1 VTPSRVSLKHKR
13 RLNFRGNHFAFSRS
27 YFFRSHSGVRR
38 IKNRKTVRVDLL
50 VYLPVLG
57 ALIVVWITIA
67 AFTLTERNI
76 VIERAQTQLGL
87 TASTLADFNEL
98 AQQAN
103 ATVNSNGSDSR
114 GAAIWRALLHYPTA
128 SIWVDEAGVVSAGQA
143 PAGDL
148 ASYLVIEDAR
158 AGFAVHVALPR
169 ADALAEWRHSVRLR
183 TGALFAVTL
192 GFLILSRFLV
202 RALQQR
208 SSAEREVEAAQER
221 VSQLASYKTQLEQTV
236 AERTAELNGANSHLE
251 AELLERK
258 AVETA
263 LREHDALLNVVTKS
277 AAQLLGAQ
285 HEDAIQSVLE
295 LVGQTIVVSRVQFCE
310 ILADDA
316 GHLRSTILQEWCA
329 PGTAS
334 MIADAVLQN
343 LDLSACLPHAAAT
356 AMLSGEASFFID
368 DLTGR
373 YFNVFK
379 HAKMRSYLQI
389 PVMIEGAMWGSLN
402 FIDSA
407 DVQREWTWAESD
419 SLKTLAGLVGVAVAR
434 ARYVKELAD
443 ANMIVQNS
451 PTILYRLKGEP
462 PFPLIYVSHNIN
474 KFGHD
479 PKSLLGSR
487 WIDTIVDSADEAKVT
502 AAMARVLD
510 KDSQASSIEFR
521 LRTGEGSHR
530 WVENRY
536 TPVRDKDGRLL
547 EVEGIII
554 DITERKAA
562 EDKIATLART
572 DGLTGLANR
581 TTFVE
586 RLRQA
591 FASTARGASPFAILY
606 IDLDHFKDVN
616 DTLGHPV
623 GDQLLREVA
632 NRLRNIT
639 RENDLIARL
648 GGDEFAILQLDVNEA
663 ANAGALA
670 AKIQE
675 SIAQPYLLAASQ
687 VTIVTASIGI
697 CPFGPGSV
705 GPDAM
710 LAQAD
715 LALYRSKNAGRNQY
729 HFHTDDLD
737 QEVRERVTVA
747 EELKAAIDMGEL
759 ELFYQPQVE
768 IVSGNIVGMEGL
780 LRWNHP
786 RRGLLRAAEFIPQA
800 EKARLTPA
808 IGHWVLDQC
817 CRQMRLWR
825 DAGVAPPVIAINLS
839 LSQLKDSRELVR
851 DVNLTT
857 ARHGIEPGCLEFDV
871 TEATLAQATLTHNDS
886 LKQLRQ
892 LGAKIAIDDFGTE
905 YSSFEYLRAYDVSHL
920 KIAQSFINGADAIP
934 ERASMIR
941 AIISIAR
948 ELNIGVIAEG
958 VETEEQRAQ
967 LASTGSTTHAQGY
980 FFSEAVSAGR
990 AAELLRDGAV
1000 KPMGA
1005 VDEVLLDYPRFA
1017 GSKK

>member
-1 VTPSRVSLKHKR
+1 ML
-13 RLNFRGNHFAFSRS
+13 AA
-27 YFFRSHSGVRR
+27 
-38 IKNRKTVRVDLL
+38 L
-50 VYLPVLG
+50 V
-57 ALIVVWITIA
+57 VVWITIA
-67 AFTLTERNI
+67 AFTITERNV
-76 VIERAQTQLGL
+76 VIERAQTQLGM

-98 AQQAN
+98 AQQTS
-103 ATVNSNGSDSR
+103 ATVSQNGSDSR
-114 GAAIWRALLHYPTA
+114 SAAIWRALLRYPTA
-128 SIWVDEAGVVSAGQA
+128 SIWVDEEGVVTAGEA
-143 PAGDL
+143 PDGNL
-148 ASYLVIEDAR
+148 ASYLIIEDAR
-158 AGFAVHVALPR
+158 VGFTVHAALPR
-169 ADALAEWRHSVRLR
+169 ADAIAEWRRSAWLR
-183 TGALFAVTL
+183 GGALLAVSL

-236 AERTAELNGANSHLE
+236 ADRTAELNGANTHLE
-251 AELLERK
+251 AELIERK
-258 AVETA
+258 SAEAA

-295 LVGQTIVVSRVQFCE
+295 LVGQTIAVSRVQFCE
-310 ILADDA
+310 ILTDEA
-316 GHLRSTILQEWCA
+316 GHLRSTIHQEWCA
-329 PGTAS
+329 PGTAP
-334 MIADAVLQN
+334 MIDETAMQN
-343 LDLSACLPHAAAT
+343 LDLSACLPRAVGAAL
-356 AMLSGEASFFID
+356 LSGEASFFID

-373 YFNVFK
+373 YFNVFEQ
-379 HAKMRSYLQI
+379 AKMRSFLQI
-389 PVMIEGAMWGSLN
+389 PVMIDEKMWGSLN
-402 FIDSA
+402 FVDSA
-407 DVQREWTWAESD
+407 DAQRKWSWAESD
-419 SLKTLAGLVGVAVAR
+419 TLKTLAGLVGVAVTR

-451 PTILYRLKGEP
+451 PTVLYRLKGEP
-462 PFPLIYVSHNIN
+462 PFPLIYVSHNIK
-474 KFGHD
+474 KFGHE

-487 WIDTIVDSADEAKVT
+487 WIHDLADPKDEAKVT
-502 AAMARVLD
+502 AAMARIVD
-510 KDSQASSIEFR
+510 KDSQASAVEFR
-521 LRTGEGSHR
+521 LRTGDGTYR

-562 EDKIATLART
+562 EEKIATLART

-591 FASTARGASPFAILY
+591 FSGIGRGANPFAILY

-632 NRLRNIT
+632 NRLRNIV
-639 RENDLIARL
+639 REGDVIARL
-648 GGDEFAILQLDVNEA
+648 GGDEFAILQMDVSEP

-670 AKIQE
+670 TKIQK
-675 SIAQPYLLAASQ
+675 SLAQPYLLDASQ
-687 VTIVTASIGI
+687 VTIVTASIGV
-697 CPFGPGSV
+697 CPFSASSV

-729 HFHTDDLD
+729 HFHTEDLD
-737 QEVRERVTVA
+737 QEVRERVAVA
-747 EELKAAIDMGEL
+747 EELKAALDKGEF

-768 IVSGNIVGMEGL
+768 IVSGNIVGMEAL

-786 RRGLLRAAEFIPQA
+786 RRGLLRAAAFIPQA

-808 IGHWVLDQC
+808 IGHWVLEQC

-839 LSQLKDSRELVR
+839 LTQLKDSRELVR
-851 DVNLTT
+851 DVENTT
-857 ARHGIEPGCLEFDV
+857 KLYGLEPGCLEFDV
-871 TEATLAQATLTHNDS
+871 TEATLAQATLTHNDA
-886 LKQLRQ
+886 LMQLRH
-892 LGAKIAIDDFGTE
+892 LGAHIAIDDFGTE

-920 KIAQSFINGADAIP
+920 KIAQSFINSTEAIP
-934 ERASMIR
+934 ERASLIR
-941 AIISIAR
+941 AIIKIAR

-958 VETEEQRAQ
+958 VETEEQRAL
-967 LASTGSTTHAQGY
+967 LASTGSSTHAQGY
-980 FFSEAVSAGR
+980 FFSEAVAVGR
-990 AAELLRDGAV
+990 ADQLLREGSV
-1000 KPMGA
+1000 KPMRP
-1005 VDEVLLDYPRFA
+1005 VDEILLEHPPLV
-1017 GSKK
+1017 SNEK

>member
-1 VTPSRVSLKHKR
+1 
-13 RLNFRGNHFAFSRS
+13 
-27 YFFRSHSGVRR
+27 
-38 IKNRKTVRVDLL
+38 
-50 VYLPVLG
+50 VLG

-67 AFTLTERNI
+67 AFTLTERSI
-76 VIERAQTQLGL
+76 VIERVQTQLGL

-98 AQQAN
+98 ARQTAS
-103 ATVNSNGSDSR
+103 TVNSNGSDSR
-114 GAAIWRALLHYPTA
+114 SAAIWRALLQYPTA

-143 PAGDL
+143 PAGNL
-148 ASYLVIEDAR
+148 ASYLLIEDVR
-158 AGFAVHVALPR
+158 AGFTVHAALPR
-169 ADALAEWRHSVRLR
+169 SDALAEWRRSAWLR
-183 TGALFAVTL
+183 AGALFAVTL

-202 RALQQR
+202 GAMRQR
-208 SSAEREVEAAQER
+208 SNADREVEAAQER
-221 VSQLASYKTQLEQTV
+221 VSQLASYKTQLERTV
-236 AERTAELNGANSHLE
+236 TERTAELNSANSHLE
-251 AELLERK
+251 AELVERK
-258 AVETA
+258 VVEGA
-263 LREHDALLNVVTKS
+263 LREHDALLNIVTNS

-295 LVGQTIVVSRVQFCE
+295 LVGRTIAVSRVQFCQ
-310 ILADDA
+310 ILTDDA

-334 MIADAVLQN
+334 VIDDATLQR
-343 LDLSACLPHAAAT
+343 LDLSAYLPRAAAE
-356 AMLSGEASFFID
+356 AMPGGAASFFID
-368 DLTGR
+368 DVTGH
-373 YFNVFK
+373 YFDVFEQ
-379 HAKMRSYLQI
+379 AKMRSFLQI
-389 PVMIEGAMWGSLN
+389 PVMIDERMWGSLN

-407 DVQREWTWAESD
+407 DVQRKWSWAESD
-419 SLKTLAGLVGVAVAR
+419 TLKTLAGLVGVAVAR

-462 PFPLIYVSHNIN
+462 PFPLIYISHNIN

-479 PKSLLGSR
+479 PQSLLGSR
-487 WIDTIVDSADEAKVT
+487 WIETIVDSADEAKLT

-510 KDSQASSIEFR
+510 KNSQASSIEFR
-521 LRTGEGSHR
+521 LRTGDGSHR

-554 DITERKAA
+554 DITERKVA

-591 FASTARGASPFAILY
+591 FSSTGRGANPFAILY

-623 GDQLLREVA
+623 GDQLLLEVA
-632 NRLRNIT
+632 NRLRHVA
-639 RENDLIARL
+639 RENDLVARL
-648 GGDEFAILQLDVNEA
+648 GGDEFAILQMDVNEP

-675 SIAQPYLLAASQ
+675 SLAQPYLLAGSQ

-697 CPFGPGSV
+697 CPFGSSSA

-747 EELKAAIDMGEL
+747 EELRSAIDKGEL

-768 IVSGNIVGMEGL
+768 IVSGNIVGMEAL

-786 RRGLLRAAEFIPQA
+786 RRGLLRAADFIPQA

-808 IGHWVLDQC
+808 LGHWVLNQS

-839 LSQLKDSRELVR
+839 LTQLKDSRELVR
-851 DVNLTT
+851 DVATT
-857 ARHGIEPGCLEFDV
+857 AARHGIEPGCLEFDV
-871 TEATLAQATLTHNDS
+871 TEATLAQATLTHNDC

-892 LGAKIAIDDFGTE
+892 LGAQIAIDDFGTE

-920 KIAQSFINGADAIP
+920 KIAQSFINSADAYP

-941 AIISIAR
+941 AIIKIAR

-958 VETEEQRAQ
+958 VETEEQRAL

-980 FFSEAVSAGR
+980 FFSEAVAAAR
-990 AAELLRDGAV
+990 ADQLLRDGAV
-1000 KPMGA
+1000 KPMRP
-1005 VDEVLLDYPRFA
+1005 VDEVLLDYPRLA
-1017 GSKK
+1017 GYKK

>member
-1 VTPSRVSLKHKR
+1 LR
-13 RLNFRGNHFAFSRS
+13 RRASDRH
-27 YFFRSHSGVRR
+27 
-38 IKNRKTVRVDLL
+38 IKITNRKTVRVDRL

-76 VIERAQTQLGL
+76 VIERVQTQLGL

-98 AQQAN
+98 AQQTVSA
-103 ATVNSNGSDSR
+103 VNSNGSDSR
-114 GAAIWRALLHYPTA
+114 SAAIWRALLQYPTA

-143 PAGDL
+143 PTGDL

-158 AGFAVHVALPR
+158 VGFTVHAALPR
-169 ADALAEWRHSVRLR
+169 SDALAEWRRSAWLR
-183 TGALFAVTL
+183 AGASFAVTL
-192 GFLILSRFLV
+192 GFLVLSRFLV
-202 RALQQR
+202 GAMQQR
-208 SSAEREVEAAQER
+208 SNAHREVEAARER
-221 VSQLASYKTQLEQTV
+221 VSQLASYKTQLEHTV
-236 AERTAELNGANSHLE
+236 TERTAELNGANSHLE
-251 AELLERK
+251 AELVERK
-258 AVETA
+258 AVEAA
-263 LREHDALLNVVTKS
+263 LREHDALLNVVTNS

-295 LVGQTIVVSRVQFCE
+295 LVGRTIAVSRVQFCE
-310 ILADDA
+310 ILTDDA

-334 MIADAVLQN
+334 MIDDAALQR
-343 LDLSACLPHAAAT
+343 LDLSACLPRAAAA

-368 DLTGR
+368 DLTGH
-373 YFNVFK
+373 YFDVFEQ
-379 HAKMRSYLQI
+379 AKMRSFLQI
-389 PVMIEGAMWGSLN
+389 PVMIDEKMWGSLN

-407 DVQREWTWAESD
+407 DALRKWSWAESD
-419 SLKTLAGLVGVAVAR
+419 TLKTLAGLVGVAVAR

-479 PKSLLGSR
+479 PQSLLGSR
-487 WIDTIVDSADEAKVT
+487 WIETIVDPADEAKVT
-502 AAMARVLD
+502 AAMAQVLD
-510 KDSQASSIEFR
+510 KNSQASSIEFR
-521 LRTGEGSHR
+521 LRTGDGSHR

-536 TPVRDKDGRLL
+536 TPVRDKNGRLL

-591 FASTARGASPFAILY
+591 FSSTGRGANPFAILY

-623 GDQLLREVA
+623 GDQLLLEVA
-632 NRLRNIT
+632 NRLLHIA
-639 RENDLIARL
+639 RENDLVARL
-648 GGDEFAILQLDVNEA
+648 GGDEFAILQMDVNEP

-675 SIAQPYLLAASQ
+675 SLAKPYLLADSQ

-697 CPFGPGSV
+697 CPFSSGSA

-747 EELKAAIDMGEL
+747 EELRSAIDKGEL

-768 IVSGNIVGMEGL
+768 IVSGNIVGMEAL

-786 RRGLLRAAEFIPQA
+786 QRGLLRAADFIPQA

-808 IGHWVLDQC
+808 LGHWVLDQS

-839 LSQLKDSRELVR
+839 LTQLKDSRELVR
-851 DVNLTT
+851 DVDITT

-871 TEATLAQATLTHNDS
+871 TEATLAQATLTHNDC

-892 LGAKIAIDDFGTE
+892 LGAQIAIDDFGAE

-920 KIAQSFINGADAIP
+920 KIAQSFINSADTFP
-934 ERASMIR
+934 ERAGMIR
-941 AIISIAR
+941 AIIKIAR

-958 VETEEQRAQ
+958 VETEEQRAL

-980 FFSEAVSAGR
+980 FFSEAVAAAR
-990 AAELLRDGAV
+990 ADQLLRDGAV
-1000 KPMGA
+1000 KPMRPM
-1005 VDEVLLDYPRFA
+1005 DEVLLDCPRLA
-1017 GSKK
+1017 EYKK

>member
-1 VTPSRVSLKHKR
+1 M
-13 RLNFRGNHFAFSRS
+13 
-27 YFFRSHSGVRR
+27 
-38 IKNRKTVRVDLL
+38 
-50 VYLPVLG
+50 YLPVLG

-67 AFTLTERNI
+67 AFTLTERNV
-76 VIERAQTQLGL
+76 VIERAQTQLDL

-98 AQQAN
+98 ALQAST
-103 ATVNSNGSDSR
+103 TVNSDGSDSR
-114 GAAIWRALLHYPTA
+114 SAAIWRALLRFPTA

-148 ASYLVIEDAR
+148 TSYLVIEEVR
-158 AGFAVHVALPR
+158 AGFTVHVALPR

-183 TGALFAVTL
+183 AGALFAVTL
-192 GFLILSRFLV
+192 GFLVLSRFLA

-208 SSAEREVEAAQER
+208 SSAERAVEAAQER

-236 AERTAELNGANSHLE
+236 AERTAELNGVNGHLE

-263 LREHDALLNVVTKS
+263 LREHDALLKVVTKS

-295 LVGQTIVVSRVQFCE
+295 LVGQTIAVSRVQFCE
-310 ILADDA
+310 ILTDDA
-316 GHLRSTILQEWCA
+316 GHPRSTILQEWCA
-329 PGTAS
+329 LGAAP
-334 MIADAVLQN
+334 MIADTAPQN
-343 LDLSACLPHAAAT
+343 QDLSAC
-356 AMLSGEASFFID
+356 
-368 DLTGR
+368 
-373 YFNVFK
+373 
-379 HAKMRSYLQI
+379 LQI
-389 PVMIEGAMWGSLN
+389 PVMIEDATWGSLN

-407 DVQREWTWAESD
+407 DVRREWTWAESD

-462 PFPLIYVSHNIN
+462 PFPLIYISHNIN

-536 TPVRDKDGRLL
+536 TPVRDEDGRLL

-623 GDQLLREVA
+623 GDRLLREVA
-632 NRLRNIT
+632 DRLRNIT

-675 SIAQPYLLAASQ
+675 SLAQPYLLADSQ

-737 QEVRERVTVA
+737 QEVRERVTIA
-747 EELKAAIDMGEL
+747 EELRAAIEKGEL

-851 DVNLTT
+851 DFNLTT

-1000 KPMGA
+1000 KPMRP
-1005 VDEVLLDYPRFA
+1005 VDEVLLDYPRLA
-1017 GSKK
+1017 GSKQ

>member
-1 VTPSRVSLKHKR
+1 M
-13 RLNFRGNHFAFSRS
+13 
-27 YFFRSHSGVRR
+27 
-38 IKNRKTVRVDLL
+38 
-50 VYLPVLG
+50 YLPVLG

-67 AFTLTERNI
+67 AFTLTERNV
-76 VIERAQTQLGL
+76 VIERAQTQLDL

-98 AQQAN
+98 ALQAST
-103 ATVNSNGSDSR
+103 TVNSDGSDSR
-114 GAAIWRALLHYPTA
+114 SAAIWRALLRFPTA

-148 ASYLVIEDAR
+148 TSYLVIEEVR
-158 AGFAVHVALPR
+158 AGFTVHVALPR

-183 TGALFAVTL
+183 AGALFAVTL
-192 GFLILSRFLV
+192 GFLVLSRFLA

-208 SSAEREVEAAQER
+208 SSAERAVEAAQER

-236 AERTAELNGANSHLE
+236 AERTAELNGVNGHLE

-263 LREHDALLNVVTKS
+263 LREHDALLKVVTKS

-295 LVGQTIVVSRVQFCE
+295 LVGQTIAVSRVQFCE
-310 ILADDA
+310 ILTDDA
-316 GHLRSTILQEWCA
+316 GHPRSTILQEWCA
-329 PGTAS
+329 LGAAP
-334 MIADAVLQN
+334 MIADTAPQN
-343 LDLSACLPHAAAT
+343 QDLSAC
-356 AMLSGEASFFID
+356 
-368 DLTGR
+368 
-373 YFNVFK
+373 
-379 HAKMRSYLQI
+379 LQI
-389 PVMIEGAMWGSLN
+389 PVMIEDATWGSLN

-407 DVQREWTWAESD
+407 DVRREWTWAESD

-451 PTILYRLKGEP
+451 TTILYRLKGEP
-462 PFPLIYVSHNIN
+462 PFPLIYISHNIN

-536 TPVRDKDGRLL
+536 TPVRDEDGRLL

-623 GDQLLREVA
+623 GDRLLREVA
-632 NRLRNIT
+632 DRLRNIT

-675 SIAQPYLLAASQ
+675 SLAQPYLLADSQ

-737 QEVRERVTVA
+737 QEVRERVTIA
-747 EELKAAIDMGEL
+747 EELRAAIEKGEL

-851 DVNLTT
+851 DFNLTT

-1000 KPMGA
+1000 KPMRP
-1005 VDEVLLDYPRFA
+1005 VDEVLLDYPRLA
-1017 GSKK
+1017 GSKQ

>member
-1 VTPSRVSLKHKR
+1 
-13 RLNFRGNHFAFSRS
+13 
-27 YFFRSHSGVRR
+27 
-38 IKNRKTVRVDLL
+38 
-50 VYLPVLG
+50 VLG

-76 VIERAQTQLGL
+76 VIERVQTQLGL

-98 AQQAN
+98 ARQTAS
-103 ATVNSNGSDSR
+103 TVNSNGSDSR
-114 GAAIWRALLHYPTA
+114 SAAIWRALLQYPTA
-128 SIWVDEAGVVSAGQA
+128 SIWVDEAGVVTAGQA
-143 PAGDL
+143 PTGDL

-158 AGFAVHVALPR
+158 EGFTVHAALPR
-169 ADALAEWRHSVRLR
+169 SDALAEWRRSAWLR
-183 TGALFAVTL
+183 AGASFAITL

-202 RALQQR
+202 GAMQQR
-208 SSAEREVEAAQER
+208 SNADREVEAAQER
-221 VSQLASYKTQLEQTV
+221 VSQLASYKTQLELTV
-236 AERTAELNGANSHLE
+236 TARTAELNGANSHLE
-251 AELLERK
+251 TELVERK
-258 AVETA
+258 AAEAA
-263 LREHDALLNVVTKS
+263 LREHDALLNVVTNS

-295 LVGQTIVVSRVQFCE
+295 LVGRTIAVSRVQFCE
-310 ILADDA
+310 ILTDET

-329 PGTAS
+329 PGTAPA
-334 MIADAVLQN
+334 IDDATLQR
-343 LDLSACLPHAAAT
+343 LDLPA
-356 AMLSGEASFFID
+356 F
-368 DLTGR
+368 
-373 YFNVFK
+373 
-379 HAKMRSYLQI
+379 LQI
-389 PVMIEGAMWGSLN
+389 PVMIDEKMWGSLN

-407 DVQREWTWAESD
+407 DAQRKWSWAESD
-419 SLKTLAGLVGVAVAR
+419 TLKTLAGLVGVAVAR

-479 PKSLLGSR
+479 PQSLLGSR
-487 WIDTIVDSADEAKVT
+487 WIETIVDSADEAKVT

-510 KDSQASSIEFR
+510 KHSQASSIEFR
-521 LRTGEGSHR
+521 LRTGDGSHR

-536 TPVRDKDGRLL
+536 TPVRDEDGRLL

-562 EDKIATLART
+562 EDKIAALART

-586 RLRQA
+586 RLRQT
-591 FASTARGASPFAILY
+591 FSSTGRGATPFAILY

-623 GDQLLREVA
+623 GDQLLLEVA
-632 NRLRNIT
+632 NRLRHIA

-648 GGDEFAILQLDVNEA
+648 GGDEFAILQMDVNEP

-670 AKIQE
+670 AKIQK
-675 SIAQPYLLAASQ
+675 SLAQPYLLGASQ

-697 CPFGPGSV
+697 CPFSPGSV

-737 QEVRERVTVA
+737 HEVRERVTIA
-747 EELKAAIDMGEL
+747 EELRSAIDKGEL

-768 IVSGNIVGMEGL
+768 IVSGHIVGMEAL

-786 RRGLLRAAEFIPQA
+786 RRGLLRAADFIPQA

-808 IGHWVLDQC
+808 LGHWVLDQC

-839 LSQLKDSRELVR
+839 LTQIKDSRELVR
-851 DVNLTT
+851 DVDVTT

-871 TEATLAQATLTHNDS
+871 TEATLAQATLTHNDC

-892 LGAKIAIDDFGTE
+892 LGAQIAIDDFGTE

-920 KIAQSFINGADAIP
+920 KIAQSFINSADAFP

-941 AIISIAR
+941 AIIRIAR

-958 VETEEQRAQ
+958 VETEEQRAL

-980 FFSEAVSAGR
+980 FFSEAVAAAR
-990 AAELLRDGAV
+990 ADQLLRDGAV
-1000 KPMGA
+1000 KPMHP
-1005 VDEVLLDYPRFA
+1005 VDEGLPDHPSLA
-1017 GSKK
+1017 GYGK

>member
-1 VTPSRVSLKHKR
+1 
-13 RLNFRGNHFAFSRS
+13 
-27 YFFRSHSGVRR
+27 
-38 IKNRKTVRVDLL
+38 VDRL

-76 VIERAQTQLGL
+76 VIERVQTQLGL

-98 AQQAN
+98 ARQTAS
-103 ATVNSNGSDSR
+103 TVNSNGSDSR
-114 GAAIWRALLHYPTA
+114 SAAIWRALLQYPTA

-143 PAGDL
+143 PTGDL

-158 AGFAVHVALPR
+158 EGFTVHAALPR
-169 ADALAEWRHSVRLR
+169 SDALAEWRRSAWLR
-183 TGALFAVTL
+183 AGALFAVTL

-202 RALQQR
+202 GAMQQR
-208 SSAEREVEAAQER
+208 SNADREVEAAQER

-236 AERTAELNGANSHLE
+236 TARTAELNGANSHLE
-251 AELLERK
+251 TELAERK
-258 AVETA
+258 AAEAA
-263 LREHDALLNVVTKS
+263 LREHDALLNVVTNS

-295 LVGQTIVVSRVQFCE
+295 LVGRTIAVSRVQYCE
-310 ILADDA
+310 ILTDEA
-316 GHLRSTILQEWCA
+316 GHPRSTILQEWCA

-334 MIADAVLQN
+334 L
-343 LDLSACLPHAAAT
+343 
-356 AMLSGEASFFID
+356 ID
-368 DLTGR
+368 DATLQR
-373 YFNVFK
+373 QDLPAF
-379 HAKMRSYLQI
+379 LQI
-389 PVMIEGAMWGSLN
+389 PVMIDEKMWGSLN

-407 DVQREWTWAESD
+407 DAQRKWSWAESD
-419 SLKTLAGLVGVAVAR
+419 TLKTLAGLVGVAVAR
-434 ARYVKELAD
+434 ARYVKELGD

-487 WIDTIVDSADEAKVT
+487 WIETIVDSADEAKVT

-510 KDSQASSIEFR
+510 KNSQASSIEFR
-521 LRTGEGSHR
+521 LRTGDGSHR

-536 TPVRDKDGRLL
+536 TPVRDEDGRLL

-562 EDKIATLART
+562 EDKIAALART

-586 RLRQA
+586 RLRQT
-591 FASTARGASPFAILY
+591 FSSTGRGATPFAILY

-623 GDQLLREVA
+623 GDQLLLEVA
-632 NRLRNIT
+632 NRLRHIA

-648 GGDEFAILQLDVNEA
+648 GGDEFAILQMDVNEP

-675 SIAQPYLLAASQ
+675 SLAQPYLLADCQ

-747 EELKAAIDMGEL
+747 EELRSAIDKGEL

-768 IVSGNIVGMEGL
+768 IVSGNIVGMEAL

-786 RRGLLRAAEFIPQA
+786 RRGLLRAADFIPQA

-808 IGHWVLDQC
+808 LGHWVLDQC

-839 LSQLKDSRELVR
+839 LTQIKDSRELVR
-851 DVNLTT
+851 DVDATT

-871 TEATLAQATLTHNDS
+871 TEATLAQATLTHNDC

-892 LGAKIAIDDFGTE
+892 LGAQIAIDDFGTE

-920 KIAQSFINGADAIP
+920 KIAQSFINSADTFP
-934 ERASMIR
+934 VRASMIR
-941 AIISIAR
+941 AIIRIAR

-958 VETEEQRAQ
+958 VETEEQRAL
-967 LASTGSTTHAQGY
+967 LASTGTTTHAQGY
-980 FFSEAVSAGR
+980 FFSEAVAAAR
-990 AAELLRDGAV
+990 ADQLLRDGAV
-1000 KPMGA
+1000 KPMHP
-1005 VDEVLLDYPRFA
+1005 VDEGLPDHPRSA
-1017 GSKK
+1017 GYKK

>member
-1 VTPSRVSLKHKR
+1 
-13 RLNFRGNHFAFSRS
+13 
-27 YFFRSHSGVRR
+27 
-38 IKNRKTVRVDLL
+38 
-50 VYLPVLG
+50 VLG
-57 ALIVVWITIA
+57 ALIVVWITMA
-67 AFTLTERNI
+67 AFSLTERNV

-98 AQQAN
+98 AQQTSAQ
-103 ATVNSNGSDSR
+103 ASSDGSDNRS
-114 GAAIWRALLHYPTA
+114 AAIWRALLHYPTA
-128 SIWVDEAGVVSAGQA
+128 SIWVDEAGVVSAGQV
-143 PAGDL
+143 PTGEL
-148 ASYLVIEDAR
+148 ASYLVIEEAR
-158 AGFAVHVALPR
+158 PGFTVHAALPR
-169 ADALAEWRHSVRLR
+169 GDALAEWRRSVWLR
-183 TGALFAVTL
+183 AGSLFAVSL

-202 RALQQR
+202 RALQER
-208 SSAEREVEAAQER
+208 SGAEREVEAAQER
-221 VSQLASYKTQLEQTV
+221 VSQLAWYQTQLEQTV
-236 AERTAELNGANSHLE
+236 AERTAELNGANGHLE
-251 AELLERK
+251 AELVERK
-258 AVETA
+258 AVEAA
-263 LREHDALLNVVTKS
+263 LREHDALLNVVTNS

-295 LVGQTIVVSRVQFCE
+295 LVGLTIAVSRVQFCE
-310 ILADDA
+310 ILTDDT

-334 MIADAVLQN
+334 V
-343 LDLSACLPHAAAT
+343 
-356 AMLSGEASFFID
+356 ID
-368 DLTGR
+368 DAT
-373 YFNVFK
+373 
-379 HAKMRSYLQI
+379 LQI
-389 PVMIEGAMWGSLN
+389 PVMIDEKVWGSLN

-407 DVQREWTWAESD
+407 DAQRKWSWAESD
-419 SLKTLAGLVGVAVAR
+419 TLKTLAGLVGVAVAR
-434 ARYVKELAD
+434 ARFVKELAD

-479 PKSLLGSR
+479 AKSLLGSR
-487 WIDTIVDSADEAKVT
+487 WIEAIVDSADEAKVT

-510 KDSQASSIEFR
+510 KNSQASSIEFR
-521 LRTGEGSHR
+521 LRTGDGSHR

-536 TPVRDKDGRLL
+536 TPVRDGDGRLL

-586 RLRQA
+586 RLRQV
-591 FASTARGASPFAILY
+591 FSSTGRGANPFAILF

-623 GDQLLREVA
+623 GDQLLLEVA
-632 NRLRNIT
+632 DRLRHIA
-639 RENDLIARL
+639 RENDLVARL
-648 GGDEFAILQLDVNEA
+648 GGDEFAILQMDVNEP

-675 SIAQPYLLAASQ
+675 SLAQPYLLADSQ

-697 CPFGPGSV
+697 CPFSSGSV

-747 EELKAAIDMGEL
+747 QELRSAIDKGEL

-768 IVSGNIVGMEGL
+768 IVSGNIVGMEAL

-786 RRGLLRAAEFIPQA
+786 RRGLLRAADFIPQA
-800 EKARLTPA
+800 ERARLTPA
-808 IGHWVLDQC
+808 LGHWVLDQC

-839 LSQLKDSRELVR
+839 LTQIKDSRELVR
-851 DVNLTT
+851 DVEITT

-871 TEATLAQATLTHNDS
+871 TEGTLAQATLTHNDC

-920 KIAQSFINGADAIP
+920 KIAQSFINSTDTFP

-941 AIISIAR
+941 AIIKIAR

-958 VETEEQRAQ
+958 VETEEQRAL

-980 FFSEAVSAGR
+980 FFSEAVAAAR
-990 AAELLRDGAV
+990 ADQLLRDGAV
-1000 KPMGA
+1000 KPMRP
-1005 VDEVLLDYPRFA
+1005 VDQVLPDYPRLA
-1017 GSKK
+1017 EHKK

>member
-1 VTPSRVSLKHKR
+1 MLNGSL
-13 RLNFRGNHFAFSRS
+13 
-27 YFFRSHSGVRR
+27 GVGR
-38 IKNRKTVRVDLL
+38 ISKQKTVRVDRL

-57 ALIVVWITIA
+57 ALIVVWCTIA
-67 AFTLTERNI
+67 VFTASERGM
-76 VIERAQTQLGL
+76 VIERAQAQLSL
-87 TASTLADFNEL
+87 TASTLADVNEL
-98 AQQAN
+98 AQQT
-103 ATVNSNGSDSR
+103 TVEASQNGSDNRS
-114 GAAIWRALLHYPTA
+114 AAIWRALLRYPTA
-128 SIWVDEAGVVSAGQA
+128 SIWVDQAGLVSAGQA
-143 PAGDL
+143 PVGDL
-148 ASYLVIEDAR
+148 ASYVVVEEAR
-158 AGFAVHVALPR
+158 VGFTVHAALPR
-169 ADALAEWRHSVRLR
+169 ADALADWRRSARQR
-183 TGALFAVTL
+183 SGALVAVSL

-208 SSAEREVEAAQER
+208 SSAEREAEAAQQR

-236 AERTAELNGANSHLE
+236 AERTAELNGANDHLE
-251 AELLERK
+251 TELLERK
-258 AVETA
+258 AAEAA

-277 AAQLLGAQ
+277 AAELLGVQ

-295 LVGQTIVVSRVQFCE
+295 LVGQTIAVSRVQFCQIVPDE
-310 ILADDA
+310 A

-334 MIADAVLQN
+334 MIDVSAMRN
-343 LDLSACLPHAAAT
+343 LDLSACLPHAVGA

-368 DLTGR
+368 DLTST
-373 YFNVFK
+373 YFDIFAQ
-379 HAKMRSYLQI
+379 AKMRSFLQI
-389 PVMIEGAMWGSLN
+389 PVMIEEKMWGSLN

-407 DVQREWTWAESD
+407 DVQRKWSWAESD
-419 SLKTLAGLVGVAVAR
+419 TLKTLAGLVGVAVAR

-451 PTILYRLKGEP
+451 PTVLYRLKGEP
-462 PFPLIYVSHNIN
+462 PFPLIYVSHNIK

-479 PKSLLGSR
+479 PKALLGSE
-487 WIDTIVDSADEAKVT
+487 WIRAVMDPADEAKIT
-502 AAMARVLD
+502 AAMARIVD

-521 LRTGEGSHR
+521 LRTGDGSHR

-536 TPVRDKDGRLL
+536 TPVRDKNGRLL

-562 EDKIATLART
+562 EEKIATLART

-581 TTFVE
+581 TTFIE

-591 FASTARGASPFAILY
+591 FSSTGRGASAFAIMY

-616 DTLGHPV
+616 DTLGHQI
-623 GDQLLREVA
+623 GDDLLREVA
-632 NRLRNIT
+632 NRLRDVT
-639 RENDLIARL
+639 RESDVVARL
-648 GGDEFAILQLDVNEA
+648 GGDEFAILQLEISEP

-670 AKIQE
+670 GKILKTL
-675 SIAQPYLLAASQ
+675 AQPYLLGGSQ

-697 CPFGPGSV
+697 CPFSSAST

-729 HFHTDDLD
+729 HFHTEDLD
-737 QEVRERVTVA
+737 EEVREGVA
-747 EELKAAIDMGEL
+747 VAGELRAAIFNGEL

-768 IVSGNIVGMEGL
+768 IVSGNIVGMEAL

-786 RRGLLRAAEFIPQA
+786 RRGLLKAAEFIPQA
-800 EKARLTPA
+800 EKARLTPML
-808 IGHWVLDQC
+808 GHWVLEQS

-839 LSQLKDSRELVR
+839 LAQLKDSRELVR
-851 DVNLTT
+851 DVSITT
-857 ARHGIEPGCLEFDV
+857 ARYRIEPSCLEFDV

-886 LKQLRQ
+886 LRQLRR
-892 LGAKIAIDDFGTE
+892 LGAKIAIDDFGAE
-905 YSSFEYLRAYDVSHL
+905 YSSFDYLRAYDVSHL
-920 KIAQSFINGADAIP
+920 KIAQSFISSVDTIP
-934 ERASMIR
+934 ERATMIR
-941 AIISIAR
+941 AIINIAR

-958 VETEEQRAQ
+958 VETEEQRSM

-980 FFSEAVSAGR
+980 FFSEAVTADR

-1000 KPMGA
+1000 KPMHL
-1005 VDEVLLDYPRFA
+1005 VDEVLLGHPRLV
-1017 GSKK
+1017 GNKK

>member
-1 VTPSRVSLKHKR
+1 
-13 RLNFRGNHFAFSRS
+13 
-27 YFFRSHSGVRR
+27 
-38 IKNRKTVRVDLL
+38 

-67 AFTLTERNI
+67 AFTLTERNV
-76 VIERAQTQLGL
+76 VIERAQTQLDL

-98 AQQAN
+98 ALQASS
-103 ATVNSNGSDSR
+103 TVNSDGSDSR
-114 GAAIWRALLHYPTA
+114 SAAIWRALLRFPTA

-148 ASYLVIEDAR
+148 TSYLVIEEVR
-158 AGFAVHVALPR
+158 AGFTVHVALPR

-183 TGALFAVTL
+183 AGALFAVTL
-192 GFLILSRFLV
+192 GFLVLSRFLA

-208 SSAEREVEAAQER
+208 SSAERAVEAAQER
-221 VSQLASYKTQLEQTV
+221 VSQLASYKTQLELTV
-236 AERTAELNGANSHLE
+236 AERTAELNGVNGHLE

-295 LVGQTIVVSRVQFCE
+295 LVGQTIAVSRVQFCE
-310 ILADDA
+310 ILTDDA
-316 GHLRSTILQEWCA
+316 GHPRSTILQEWCA
-329 PGTAS
+329 LGTAP
-334 MIADAVLQN
+334 MIADTTLPN
-343 LDLSACLPHAAAT
+343 LDLSACL
-356 AMLSGEASFFID
+356 
-368 DLTGR
+368 
-373 YFNVFK
+373 
-379 HAKMRSYLQI
+379 QI
-389 PVMIEGAMWGSLN
+389 PVMIEDATWGSLN

-407 DVQREWTWAESD
+407 DVRREWTWAESD

-462 PFPLIYVSHNIN
+462 PFPLIYISHNIN

-536 TPVRDKDGRLL
+536 TPVRDEDGRLL

-632 NRLRNIT
+632 DRLRNIT

-675 SIAQPYLLAASQ
+675 SLAQPYLLADSQ

-737 QEVRERVTVA
+737 QEVRERVTIA
-747 EELKAAIDMGEL
+747 EELRAAIDKGEL

-851 DVNLTT
+851 DFNLTT

-1000 KPMGA
+1000 KPMRP
-1005 VDEVLLDYPRFA
+1005 VDEVLLDYPRLA
-1017 GSKK
+1017 GSKQ